1 MMKFFKKNRGQN
13 VAEYAILIA
22 LVVGAVIA
30 MQKFAQRGLQGRMR
44 DATKYMV
51 DNTGFLGSQ
60 SGTYNTA
67 QYEPYYQDS
76 EYTTDKTDSES
87 KSGDGAAESYATNT
101 DASRNGA
108 SNTYLNPNQNIG
120 VGTTF

>member
-1 MMKFFKKNRGQN
+1 MKFFKKNRGQN

-30 MQKFAQRGLQGRMR
+30 MQKFAQRGLQARMR

-51 DNTGFLGSQ
+51 DKTNDEMGGGYGTG
-60 SGTYNTA
+60 

-76 EYTTDKTDSES
+76 SFDSTRDETEF
-87 KSGDGAAESYATNT
+87 KSGTGNKESLDSNS
-101 DASRNGA
+101 DSKRNGYQQQQMNGTIG
-108 SNTYLNPNQNIG
+108 SGLN
-120 VGTTF
+120 F